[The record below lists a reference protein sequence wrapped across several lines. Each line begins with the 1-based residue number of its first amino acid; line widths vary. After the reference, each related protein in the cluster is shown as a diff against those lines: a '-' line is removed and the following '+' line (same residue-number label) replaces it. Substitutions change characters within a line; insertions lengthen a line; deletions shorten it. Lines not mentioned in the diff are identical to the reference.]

1 MSSDHR
7 LLIRDLTVSYHRV
20 PALHHIDLEL
30 RCGRCVGLLG
40 PNGAGKTTFLKAL
53 AGLVPFETGQVVFG
67 GHSHEHPHSD
77 RGIAY
82 LPQRGV
88 VDWDFPLTVR
98 GLVELGRYPALGR
111 WRGFT
116 KADAM
121 IVHEALAATHLADLA
136 DRQINALSGGQQQ
149 RAFLARSWAQQAH
162 IYLLDEPFN
171 GLDRNAQ
178 AHLSALLRRLAA
190 DGRLVIV
197 SHHDL
202 KTVSELFD
210 EVILLNGELVA
221 FGPLAEAFTPERI
234 AETFSTAVFTG
245 RNSKIQKPNSKES
258 DQKSEGMKKR
268 RNGAGAKCERE

>member
-1 MSSDHR
+1 MSDHR
-7 LLIRDLTVSYHRV
+7 LLIHDLTVSYNRV

-30 RCGRCVGLLG
+30 HCGRCVGLLG

-53 AGLVPFETGQVVFG
+53 AGLLPFETGRIVFG
-67 GHSHEHPHSD
+67 GHAQQHPTD
-77 RGIAY
+77 QGIAY

-98 GLVELGRYPALGR
+98 GLVEQGRYPALGP
-111 WRGFT
+111 WRTFSQ
-116 KADAM
+116 ADSD
-121 IVHEALAATHLADLA
+121 IVSEALAATHLADLA

-178 AHLSALLRRLAA
+178 AHLAALLRRLAA

-202 KTVSELFD
+202 KTVPELFD
-210 EVILLNGELVA
+210 EVILLNGDLVA
-221 FGPLAEAFTPERI
+221 FGPVARVFTPERI
-234 AETFSTAVFTG
+234 AEAFSTAVFTG
-245 RNSKIQKPNSKES
+245 
-258 DQKSEGMKKR
+258 KSEI
-268 RNGAGAKCERE
+268 RNPKQSAPNPKTGND

>member
-1 MSSDHR
+1 MSDHR

-20 PALHHIDLEL
+20 PALHHLDLEL

-67 GHSHEHPHSD
+67 GHSHEADHQHLGRD
-77 RGIAY
+77 IAY

-98 GLVELGRYPALGR
+98 GLVELGRYPALGG
-111 WRGFT
+111 WREFS
-116 KADAM
+116 KQDAA
-121 IVHEALAATHLADLA
+121 IVREALAATHLTDLA

-178 AHLSALLRRLAA
+178 AHLSTLLRQLAA

-202 KTVSELFD
+202 KTVPELFD

-221 FGPLAEAFTPERI
+221 FGEVAEVFTPERV

-245 RNSKIQKPNSKES
+245 
-258 DQKSEGMKKR
+258 
-268 RNGAGAKCERE
+268 